1 MEQMVNTNVHDNE
14 RVGCELLQ
22 NIKNTATR
30 NLYIERYHLRIS
42 LALEELS
49 YKWVCFIWWA
59 VGLKQWF
66 GSRGSPLCRAL

>member
-30 NLYIERYHLRIS
+30 NLYIERYHLSGIGGTV
-42 LALEELS
+42 L
-49 YKWVCFIWWA
+49 
-59 VGLKQWF
+59 
-66 GSRGSPLCRAL
+66 